1 MKDRVPSNSAAT
13 VPAPGH
19 AAGSG
24 AEARLQELIEL
35 KAQLVNE
42 NRGSTHTRKPP
53 KSWLDPKQDEEVRT
67 FIRTLT
73 ERKEKR
79 KHQLSIVKS
88 FLEDP
93 LRFGLQTELVPSSTS
108 SEEIEHRKQELGYR
122 IKLLK
127 TLLEIMEGEMQL
139 LEQGE
144 AYVDAQADENPTGQ

>member
-1 MKDRVPSNSAAT
+1 MKEGVPSNSTAT
-13 VPAPGH
+13 APSPDPAT
-19 AAGSG
+19 GSG
-24 AEARLQELIEL
+24 AEARRQELIEL
-35 KAQLVNE
+35 KTQLVEE
-42 NRGSTHTRKPP
+42 NRSSTHPRKPP
-53 KSWLDPKQDEEVRT
+53 KSWLDPKKDEEVRS

-93 LRFGLQTELVPSSTS
+93 LRFGLQTELVPSSTT
-108 SEEIEHRKQELGYR
+108 SEEIEQRKQELGYR

-139 LEQGE
+139 LDQGE
-144 AYVDAQADENPTGQ
+144 AYVDAQSEQTSAGQ